1 MYKFKKQANV
11 FGFFFKFFFLFFK
24 RSGMIL
30 LDSEKALKNPVL
42 QHDKNLER
50 WGIQGTIKEINS
62 KSIVDI
68 KLNGKKFKAIPLK
81 SRTRQGYLLSLNL
94 FNIVVEVLAKVFRHL
109 KESKGLQIR
118 KDEVKVLLF
127 VDDMIVYISNP
138 KNPTREL
145 VQLTNTFS

>member
-1 MYKFKKQANV
+1 
-11 FGFFFKFFFLFFK
+11 
-24 RSGMIL
+24 MIL

-81 SRTRQGYLLSLNL
+81 SWTRQSFPLFPYLIIRTLTTGDQVSINLKGCSTSIAFCTNRADAGARTRKMSKMSRQAEMQSDTKRHSRKPGRRED
-94 FNIVVEVLAKVFRHL
+94 VVGK
-109 KESKGLQIR
+109 
-118 KDEVKVLLF
+118 
-127 VDDMIVYISNP
+127 
-138 KNPTREL
+138 
-145 VQLTNTFS
+145 

>member
-1 MYKFKKQANV
+1 MLGTYLNIVQAVYN
-11 FGFFFKFFFLFFK
+11 KP
-24 RSGMIL
+24 I
-30 LDSEKALKNPVL
+30 AN
-42 QHDKNLER
+42 
-50 WGIQGTIKEINS
+50 IK
-62 KSIVDI
+62 I
-68 KLNGKKFKAIPLK
+68 KGKKFKAIPLK